1 MSFSNYNPKTWTRCH
16 NCCCNN
22 TLQQTYSPV
31 LPTTMTLKFFSTI
44 EDMSIVSW
52 SFLFSYFNKLNIT
65 NINLNNS
72 TRICIKRIS
81 FVITLYIDKTP
92 STTQYDLD
100 CFTSRETN
108 TRSDGWNRNKQ
119 MKEIMHTNSG
129 SLLFTIILTLLMIII
144 KKIIGLSLCVI
155 KKNI

>member
-1 MSFSNYNPKTWTRCH
+1 M
-16 NCCCNN
+16 
-22 TLQQTYSPV
+22 LQQYTTTNSPV
-31 LPTTMTLKFFSTI
+31 LPTTMTLKFFSTII